1 MVKIART
8 KLKRCRDLRN
18 EAERYELLLIEA
30 QPSFA
35 ANLDTMPKGTTVG
48 KPTESVAVRLV
59 SIEELML
66 KIIQERNELVS
77 EITTACLE
85 LTSLK
90 RQIIILRY
98 IDGLTWK
105 KISEELGYTTKWLMD
120 LHTEAVREI
129 TY

>member
-35 ANLDTMPKGTTVG
+35 ANLDAMPKGTTVG
-48 KPTESVAVRLV
+48 KPTESAAVRLV